1 MIINRF
7 DIYPVNHQDG
17 NEIER
22 ASGKYVRYDDIER
35 SMAPVMSLVD
45 EMLMEIE
52 GLAIAAYGC
61 VPQQSQDILDRAKQI
76 MEQKK

>member
-1 MIINRF
+1 MIIKRF

-17 NEIER
+17 NEIEN
-22 ASGKYVRYDDIER
+22 ASGRYVRYDDLER

-45 EMLMEIE
+45 EMVMEIE

-76 MEQKK
+76 LGREK